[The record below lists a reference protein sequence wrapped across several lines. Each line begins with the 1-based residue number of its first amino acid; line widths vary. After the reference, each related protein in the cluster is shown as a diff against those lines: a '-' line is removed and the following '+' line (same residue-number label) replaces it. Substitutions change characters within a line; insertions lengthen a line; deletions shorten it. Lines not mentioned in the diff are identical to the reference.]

1 MLRGGL
7 IVVAAAHA
15 AAFVHGPLFPP
26 RTLQPRAA
34 ARLQLCAEQQA
45 QADAQPLASG
55 FISRRRVLEGAAGGV
70 AISLAPQPAHAVKA
84 GPKLDQFPEEEWQA
98 LVAQGKLSKVAFNVL
113 HNQATE
119 RPNTSPMNKEKRPG
133 MFSCAVCGT
142 PLFDSATKFNS
153 GTGWPSF
160 YDKLAGVELE
170 TGLCRTR
177 RATCAYSSAH
187 SRNSNHTLL
196 QATCSTRCRCALKF
210 TAPLAE
216 ATWCNPNVP
225 QLPNCC
231 CEFLSG
237 NLYDRLAMQCEVH
250 CVKCGGHLVCEKT
263 PVCSCERRVLCMRTS
278 GARPS
283 EHAHVTPLPV
293 PLSRSVNPP
302 PPPPNPFEWQGH
314 VFDDGVLW
322 QVPTGKR
329 YCINGVSLS
338 FEPA

>member
-1 MLRGGL
+1 MPAGICRDDGKNSMPDPCFFFHKERIGAEMLRGGL

-15 AAFVHGPLFPP
+15 AAFAHGPLFSP
-26 RTLQPRAA
+26 RTLQPPAA
-34 ARLQLCAEQQA
+34 ARLQLCVEQHVK
-45 QADAQPLASG
+45 PLASG
-55 FISRRRVLEGAAGGV
+55 FVSRRRVLEGVAGGI
-70 AISLAPQPAHAVKA
+70 AISVAPQPAHAVKA

-216 ATWCNPNVP
+216 ATWCNPIVP
-225 QLPNCC
+225 QI
-231 CEFLSG
+231 
-237 NLYDRLAMQCEVH
+237 A
-250 CVKCGGHLVCEKT
+250 
-263 PVCSCERRVLCMRTS
+263 
-278 GARPS
+278 
-283 EHAHVTPLPV
+283 
-293 PLSRSVNPP
+293 
-302 PPPPNPFEWQGH
+302 
-314 VFDDGVLW
+314 
-322 QVPTGKR
+322 
-329 YCINGVSLS
+329 
-338 FEPA
+338 